1 MALRSQ
7 IFEEYTDASVE
18 LFMAHYA
25 QFLYPGEDADAA
37 LIQLPEELDRKCR
50 GLLKKAIRRQRWQQ
64 CQKAAFKTLGRVA
77 VVAMVLLSTFTVL
90 FMSVEAIRVPVI
102 NFYLTHSKL
111 EYLTISSSPKEEGT
125 FNPDNPLQ
133 DMLPGGYT
141 LMQNERSEENHFT
154 AIYQNAEGNYV
165 FIRCEAASRVVQVDT
180 EDAVV
185 QNFRI
190 FNCEAMMV
198 TEENTVRL
206 IFGYEPWNAT
216 VVMIS
221 NDPQVDVLM
230 IATEFLLNI
239 ESA

>member
-1 MALRSQ
+1 MERRSK
-7 IFEEYTDASVE
+7 IYEEYTDACVE
-18 LFMAHYA
+18 LFMSYYA
-25 QFLYPGEDADAA
+25 EQLFSNIDADAE
-37 LIQLPEELDRKCR
+37 LTPFPEELDRKCR
-50 GLLKKAIRRQRWQQ
+50 RMLKQALRRQRLQQ
-64 CQKAAFKTLGRVA
+64 FQKASFKALGRVA

-102 NFYLTHSKL
+102 NYYLTHSKL
-111 EYLTISSSPKEEGT
+111 EYLTISSSPEEEGT

-165 FIRCEAASRVVQVDT
+165 YFSCEAASRVVQVDT

-185 QNFRI
+185 QNFTI

-206 IFGYEPWNAT
+206 IFGYEPWNAA
-216 VVMIS
+216 VVMIT
-221 NDPQVDVLM
+221 NDPQVDV
-230 IATEFLLNI
+230 IKVATEFLLNI